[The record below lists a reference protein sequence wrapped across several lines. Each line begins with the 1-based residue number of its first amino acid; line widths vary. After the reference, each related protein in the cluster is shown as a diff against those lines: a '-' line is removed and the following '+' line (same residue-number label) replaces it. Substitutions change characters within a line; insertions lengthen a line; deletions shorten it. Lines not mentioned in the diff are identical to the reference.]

1 MVFKYAVTH
10 KDYKAKCEVSLI
22 LSCLPVQVP
31 SLITIDWPP
40 GSHRL
45 VPIFQSS
52 KYRWKQAEIMLFVHV
67 DVDRDVFVWVGFCF
81 HCVCVWFFVFLFFC
95 FFFFFTLDWV
105 FHCLET
111 Y

>member
-67 DVDRDVFVWVGFCF
+67 DVDRDVFVWVF
-81 HCVCVWFFVFLFFC
+81 
-95 FFFFFTLDWV
+95 
-105 FHCLET
+105 
-111 Y
+111 